1 VATADYY
8 RKQAETCLHMSRV
21 CHDPILAEH
30 LGLLAAEFMEAAAD
44 QCGVSVGEYVQRH
57 ARPSRK
63 RTHG

>member
-1 VATADYY
+1 
-8 RKQAETCLHMSRV
+8 MSRV

-57 ARPSRK
+57 AQNSRK
-63 RTHG
+63 RARG